1 MRVRTRAWLLLV
13 GCAGG
18 VLWTGGPAQAT
29 GRPGPAS
36 PAPGPGTVAPGGV
49 FPAPRPGSVAAPRV
63 VSAAVSPPR
72 TGPAPAAAPRA
83 DLAFHGHAVI
93 DGDRMEVRLTPRDHG
108 PAAVPEASVRVR
120 WSVGPAGAVTSS
132 PGCARTGERT
142 VVCGTGALV
151 AGQAGQEIRLG
162 VRLRVPAPEVTLEV
176 ETAWNGGVTDPDR
189 TNDRLRVLVLPTGD
203 EYSF

>member
-1 MRVRTRAWLLLV
+1 MRVRTRAWLLLF

-18 VLWTGGPAQAT
+18 VLWAGGPAQAA
-29 GRPGPAS
+29 GRSGSAS
-36 PAPGPGTVAPGGV
+36 PAPGPRSAAAAPGVG
-49 FPAPRPGSVAAPRV
+49 
-63 VSAAVSPPR
+63 SAAVAASH
-72 TGPAPAAAPRA
+72 TGPVPAPTPRA

-120 WSVGPAGAVTSS
+120 WSAGSGGAVTLS
-132 PGCARTGERT
+132 PGCARTGART
-142 VVCGTGALV
+142 VVCGIGALV
-151 AGQAGQEIRLG
+151 AGQAGEEIRLG

>member
-13 GCAGG
+13 ACAGAA
-18 VLWTGGPAQAT
+18 LWAGGPAGAT
-29 GRPGPAS
+29 GRSGSAS
-36 PAPGPGTVAPGGV
+36 PAPGPGPAAAPGV
-49 FPAPRPGSVAAPRV
+49 GSV
-63 VSAAVSPPR
+63 AVSPPH
-72 TGPAPAAAPRA
+72 TGPVPAPAARA
-83 DLAFHGHAVI
+83 DLAFHGQAVI

-120 WSVGPAGAVTSS
+120 WSAGPAGTVTLS

-151 AGQAGQEIRLG
+151 AGQAGEEIRLG

>member
-1 MRVRTRAWLLLV
+1 MTGTGVVGVRVRTRAWLLLV
-13 GCAGG
+13 GCAGT
-18 VLWTGGPAQAT
+18 VLWAGGPAQA
-29 GRPGPAS
+29 
-36 PAPGPGTVAPGGV
+36 AP
-49 FPAPRPGSVAAPRV
+49 
-63 VSAAVSPPR
+63 
-72 TGPAPAAAPRA
+72 APRA

-93 DGDRMEVRLTPRDHG
+93 DGDRMEVRLIPRDHG

-120 WSVGPAGAVTSS
+120 WSVGPAGAVTLS

-151 AGQAGQEIRLG
+151 AGQAGEEIRLG

-203 EYSF
+203 AYSF

>member
-1 MRVRTRAWLLLV
+1 MRVRTRAWLLLAA
-13 GCAGG
+13 CAGG
-18 VLWTGGPAQAT
+18 ILWAGGPARAT
-29 GRPGPAS
+29 DRSGPAS
-36 PAPGPGTVAPGGV
+36 PAPGPGPAAAPGVG
-49 FPAPRPGSVAAPRV
+49 
-63 VSAAVSPPR
+63 SAAVSPPH
-72 TGPAPAAAPRA
+72 TGPGPARTPRA

-120 WSVGPAGAVTSS
+120 WSAGPAGTVTLSR
-132 PGCARTGERT
+132 GCARTGERT

-151 AGQAGQEIRLG
+151 AGQAGEEIRLG

>member
-1 MRVRTRAWLLLV
+1 MRVRTRAWLLLFA
-13 GCAGG
+13 CAGG
-18 VLWTGGPAQAT
+18 VLWAGGPARAT
-29 GRPGPAS
+29 DRSGSASPASGPGPAA
-36 PAPGPGTVAPGGV
+36 APGVG
-49 FPAPRPGSVAAPRV
+49 
-63 VSAAVSPPR
+63 SAAVSPPHTR
-72 TGPAPAAAPRA
+72 PVQAPTPRA

-120 WSVGPAGAVTSS
+120 WSAGPAGTVTLS

-151 AGQAGQEIRLG
+151 AGQAGEEIRLG

>member
-13 GCAGG
+13 GCAGA
-18 VLWTGGPAQAT
+18 VLWAGGPAQAAQVP
-29 GRPGPAS
+29 GRAGA
-36 PAPGPGTVAPGGV
+36 PAPGPGRTAAAPGG
-49 FPAPRPGSVAAPRV
+49 G
-63 VSAAVSPPR
+63 SAAVPLAPVGP
-72 TGPAPAAAPRA
+72 TPAPAPRA

-120 WSVGPAGAVTSS
+120 WSVGPAGAVTLS

-151 AGQAGQEIRLG
+151 AGQAGEEIRLG

-189 TNDRLRVLVLPTGD
+189 SNDRLRVLVLPTGD

>member
-18 VLWTGGPAQAT
+18 VLWAGGPARAT
-29 GRPGPAS
+29 GLPGTVAPAPGRGAAAPGPGSVAAVGPAS
-36 PAPGPGTVAPGGV
+36 PAHGV
-49 FPAPRPGSVAAPRV
+49 RS
-63 VSAAVSPPR
+63 
-72 TGPAPAAAPRA
+72 PAAGPRA
-83 DLAFHGHAVI
+83 DLAFHGRAVI

-108 PAAVPEASVRVR
+108 PAAVPEASVRMR
-120 WSVGPAGAVTSS
+120 WSVAAAGAVTSS

-142 VVCGTGALV
+142 VVCGTGALA
-151 AGQAGQEIRLG
+151 AGQAGEEIRLV

-176 ETAWNGGVTDPDR
+176 ETVWNGGVTDPDR

-203 EYSF
+203 EYAF

>member
-1 MRVRTRAWLLLV
+1 MRVRTRAWPLLV
-13 GCAGG
+13 GCAGA
-18 VLWTGGPAQAT
+18 VLWAGGPARAT
-29 GRPGPAS
+29 APPGS
-36 PAPGPGTVAPGGV
+36 PAPGPGRTAAAPGVG
-49 FPAPRPGSVAAPRV
+49 PAAAPVPHTGPVAAPA
-63 VSAAVSPPR
+63 SLSR
-72 TGPAPAAAPRA
+72 TGPVAAPAPRA

-120 WSVGPAGAVTSS
+120 WSVGPAGAVTLS

-151 AGQAGQEIRLG
+151 AGQAGEEVRLG

-176 ETAWNGGVTDPDR
+176 ETAWNGGVADPDR

>member
-13 GCAGG
+13 GCGG
-18 VLWTGGPAQAT
+18 AVLWAGGPARAAAP
-29 GRPGPAS
+29 PGA
-36 PAPGPGTVAPGGV
+36 PAPGPGGTAAAPGVG
-49 FPAPRPGSVAAPRV
+49 PAAVPLPHTGPVAAPASLPHNGPV
-63 VSAAVSPPR
+63 AAP
-72 TGPAPAAAPRA
+72 APRA

-108 PAAVPEASVRVR
+108 PAAVPEASVRLR
-120 WSVGPAGAVTSS
+120 WSVGPAGAVTLS

-151 AGQAGQEIRLG
+151 AGQAGEEIRLG

-176 ETAWNGGVTDPDR
+176 ETAWNGGVADPDR